1 MDREL
6 VKKLMAVQDA
16 AKVDRRYQ
24 ELLAEYPLL
33 DRKVLAAM
41 EEMAPKHRETVMDY
55 LGLIH
60 AINLQ
65 TVMIALTLHEKC

>member
-1 MDREL
+1 MRKDYTNKIFALQSMAKEDARYCAL
-6 VKKLMAVQDA
+6 VEEYEIL
-16 AKVDRRYQ
+16 DRR
-24 ELLAEYPLL
+24 LLAAL
-33 DRKVLAAM
+33 
-41 EEMAPKHRETVMDY
+41 EEMQAAHRETVMDY